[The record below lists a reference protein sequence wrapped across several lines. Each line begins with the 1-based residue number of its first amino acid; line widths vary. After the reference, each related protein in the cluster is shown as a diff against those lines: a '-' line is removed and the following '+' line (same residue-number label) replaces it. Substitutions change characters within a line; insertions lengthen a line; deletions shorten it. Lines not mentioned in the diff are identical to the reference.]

1 MADPPLTTFP
11 QRHVSTSSGGEV
23 EPERLEFMYSVV
35 PRNDVAGGVEMV
47 QEGLDK
53 VCRVHVDINALQG
66 QCFLQRLRAGA
77 HARAPGQE
85 EVCRGKPCHPQR
97 QVPAVGE
104 DVLAGLAGF
113 VKLEDVP

>member
-1 MADPPLTTFP
+1 
-11 QRHVSTSSGGEV
+11 
-23 EPERLEFMYSVV
+23 
-35 PRNDVAGGVEMV
+35 MV

-53 VCRVHVDINALQG
+53 FAACTLTSTHCRSY
-66 QCFLQRLRAGA
+66 QRLRAGA
-77 HARAPGQE
+77 HARVPGQE